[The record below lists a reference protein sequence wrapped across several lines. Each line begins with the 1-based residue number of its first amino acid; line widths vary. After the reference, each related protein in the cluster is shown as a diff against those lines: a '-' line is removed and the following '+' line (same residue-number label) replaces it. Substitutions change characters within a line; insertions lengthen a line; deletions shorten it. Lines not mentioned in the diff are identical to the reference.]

1 MQTMKTL
8 LIRNPVAGQRDIEDD
23 LKRVVQ
29 YLTERGWDVAVRV
42 TERHG
47 HATLLA
53 RQAADQGYDMV
64 VAVGG
69 DGTIGEVATGLVGT
83 SVAMGVLP
91 VGTGNLWA
99 RMLELPVWSP
109 VYRSALMDASR
120 ILIEGD
126 RRSIDMGKS
135 GDRYFILWCGIG
147 FDAKVA
153 EDVEPH
159 REARRS
165 LGNVTYVVMALAEAF
180 FMRGTRATV
189 VVDGRAMRYRVVL
202 IVIANA
208 QLYGASFKL
217 APEAR
222 LDDGLLDITVFRGSN
237 LLDVF
242 KHYALLAA
250 GRHSDSPGVEVLQG
264 RTVYVVADTPLPMHL
279 DGEPLSS
286 TPVSVEVVPH
296 ALTMIVPGWASAT
309 LFSGNVPA
317 RRSDITLRARLGRE
331 WRKRLPGTTAHDSE
345 RGGGA

>member
-1 MQTMKTL
+1 MKTL

-29 YLTERGWDVAVRV
+29 FLGKHGWDVSVRI

-53 RQAADQGYDMV
+53 KQAVDQGFDMV

-83 SVAMGVLP
+83 PVVMGVLP

-99 RMLELPVWSP
+99 RMLGLPVWSP
-109 VYRSALMDASR
+109 VYRSALLDASQ
-120 ILIEGD
+120 ILVEGD
-126 RRSIDMGKS
+126 QRSIDVGKS
-135 GDRYFILWCGIG
+135 GDHYFILWCGVG

-159 REARRS
+159 RDARRS

-189 VVDGRAMRYRVVL
+189 VVDGRAMRYRVVMV
-202 IVIANA
+202 VIANA

-217 APEAR
+217 APEAK

-242 KHYALLAA
+242 RHYALLAA

-264 RTVYVVADTPLPMHL
+264 RSVYVVAETPLPMHL
-279 DGEPLSS
+279 DGEPLGS
-286 TPVSVEVVPH
+286 TPVSVEVVPR
-296 ALTMIVPGWASAT
+296 ALTMVVPGWASAT
-309 LFSGNVPA
+309 LFCGQVPA
-317 RRSDITLRARLGRE
+317 RRSDITIKARLGRE
-331 WRKRLPGTTAHDSE
+331 WRKRWPATS
-345 RGGGA
+345 